1 MAANDYKAY
10 TLSVDDIKRAK
21 VENGERAIA
30 IQIVRLILMEPGV
43 NPLFPGM
50 GVGIVSLCVGKTED
64 DLEAISSVIN
74 NQIST
79 YLPTYRFADV
89 ELEISDDTNHTLI
102 INISING
109 TIYVYDTAKTE
120 TPITIGDLK

>member
-21 VENGERAIA
+21 VENGDRAIA

-79 YLPTYRFADV
+79 YLPTCRFADV

-102 INISING
+102 ININING

>member
-1 MAANDYKAY
+1 MAANDYRAY

-21 VENGERAIA
+21 IENGDRAIA
-30 IQIVRLILMEPGV
+30 IQIVRLILMEPGI

-50 GVGIVSLCVGKTED
+50 GVGIVSLCIGKTEK
-64 DLEAISSVIN
+64 DLDMILTAINTQIN
-74 NQIST
+74 S
-79 YLPTYRFADV
+79 YLPLYRFAEV

-102 INISING
+102 INIRIND

-120 TPITIGDLK
+120 TPITIGDLN